1 MYALLGSAGE
11 SSLPQTKQKS
21 KRRSIQAAQ
30 FGDPGTVR
38 MEEEEEE
45 LWHMFT
51 EAIRAVAPH
60 LLAGKRGKHAQ
71 TGEPYTKS
79 DLVADVTLHLQ
90 GWAIEASRLSAF
102 YHRKGHLS
110 PVERQAVKAWSK
122 GTASTLV
129 GKATLATHLCV
140 CCFSPRYLS
149 LSASVCVPLSLC
161 VSRPASV
168 CVSLS
173 LSASVCLSQPLCA
186 CL

>member
-1 MYALLGSAGE
+1 
-11 SSLPQTKQKS
+11 
-21 KRRSIQAAQ
+21 
-30 FGDPGTVR
+30 
-38 MEEEEEE
+38 
-45 LWHMFT
+45 MFT

-71 TGEPYTKS
+71 TGEPYSKS

-90 GWAIEASRLSAF
+90 GWAIEASRLSAL

-110 PVERQAVKAWSK
+110 TVERQAVKAWAK

-129 GKATLATHLCV
+129 GKAALATHLCV

-149 LSASVCVPLSLC
+149 RSASVCVSEPLSPC
-161 VSRPASV
+161 VSLSAPV

-173 LSASVCLSQPLCA
+173 LSASVCVSQPLCV